1 MAEGNYIEIDG
12 RDLYYEKSGTGPIL
26 LCIHTAGTDGRVWR
40 RFSKFMSSRYTVLV
54 PDLPGHG
61 KSSPWDGWRTTRIT
75 LDYYSQTIGEFM
87 KKLELNNVY
96 LLGCSIGADIAL
108 QLSLS
113 EQDRLKNSIIA
124 EGAGKTNT
132 FRDEDILLTDPYN
145 VERAFNFCGSR
156 ARKDSIEDLLW
167 IRTSNNR
174 DIYIS
179 DLLAWNHFDI
189 MSKLKDIHVPM
200 TLLRGKEDPV
210 VTSEMLKETSDLIPD
225 SRTTE
230 LEGFGHYPMIE
241 DPQEFAEIVQNII
254 ISA

>member
-1 MAEGNYIEIDG
+1 MVEGNYVEIDG

-26 LCIHTAGTDGRVWR
+26 LCLHTAGTDGRVWR
-40 RFSKFMSSRYTVLV
+40 HFSKIMSSRYTVLV

-61 KSSPWDGWRTTRIT
+61 KSSPWEGWRTTRIT
-75 LDYYSQTIGEFM
+75 VDYYSQAIGKFM
-87 KKLELNNVY
+87 AELDLNDVH

-108 QLSLS
+108 SLSLT
-113 EQDRLKNSIIA
+113 EQNRVKNSIIA

-132 FRDEDILLTDPYN
+132 FRDEEILLTDPYS

-156 ARKDSIEDLLW
+156 SRKENIEQLLW

-189 MSKLKDIHVPM
+189 MSSLKNIRIPL

-210 VTSEMLKETSDLIPD
+210 VTSDMLKDTARLIPS
-225 SRTTE
+225 SRISE
-230 LEGFGHYPMIE
+230 LDGFGHYPMVE
-241 DPQEFAEIVQNII
+241 DPESFADVIQGILSV
-254 ISA
+254 